1 MDSNRMSSLT
11 IVRPTYQAMDSTPIQ
26 MVEVDG
32 VR

>member
-1 MDSNRMSSLT
+1 MVVN
-11 IVRPTYQAMDSTPIQ
+11 PTYQTMESTPIQ

>member
-1 MDSNRMSSLT
+1 MESNRMSSLT
-11 IVRPTYQAMDSTPIQ
+11 MVRPTYQAIDSTPIQ

>member
-1 MDSNRMSSLT
+1 MQDLMNTQAR
-11 IVRPTYQAMDSTPIQ
+11 IGPTYQAIDSTPIQ